1 MENTKIE
8 IDAKCPLCGAQF
20 KVTSSE
26 IKTVCPSC
34 GEEISTSMAIK
45 YYSSLNE
52 NPSET
57 KEAHG
62 EDYVKLQLVLDEIY
76 GNIALG
82 RYEDAEAKYEEA
94 LTLSNTD
101 YKIYMAMVAIK
112 TKNYTD
118 LSDESHKEYINKAIA
133 CADPDQKKE
142 IVKIYRPYYQKTH
155 LTEEELEV
163 YSEEENKVKKQRVE
177 SQLKTV
183 IPEYMVKEKRLKTYL
198 ILFPIFI
205 VLGISTVVVASFIE
219 EIKWV
224 SIIGAVVTI
233 IGYLF
238 FRNWFTDRDKV
249 KTFNAILD
257 FYDYLENKNYNAQT
271 FSRFY
276 DFLLK
281 FSERFIDNEPVV
293 SMADDTV
300 GLIDF
305 IISINDEELNSYVLK
320 DAYFS
325 QYVESTDEEK

>member
-1 MENTKIE
+1 MENTRIE
-8 IDAKCPLCGAQF
+8 IDAKCPQCGGAF

-26 IKTVCPSC
+26 LKSICLSC

-45 YYSSLNE
+45 YFSSLNE

-76 GNIALG
+76 GNISLG

-142 IVKIYRPYYQKTH
+142 IVKIYRPYYQKIH
-155 LTEEELEV
+155 LTEEELAI
-163 YSEEENKVKKQRVE
+163 YSEEENKVKKQKVE
-177 SQLKTV
+177 SQLKTM

-198 ILFPIFI
+198 FLFPVFI
-205 VLGISTVVVASFIE
+205 VLGIATVVVASFIE

-249 KTFNAILD
+249 KTFNSILD
-257 FYDYLENKNYNAQT
+257 FYDYLENKEYNVQT
-271 FSRFY
+271 LSKFY

-281 FSERFIDNEPVV
+281 FSERFIDNDPVV
-293 SMADDTV
+293 SMANDTV

-305 IISINDEELNSYVLK
+305 IISMNEDRKSTRLNSSH
-320 DAYFS
+320 D
-325 QYVESTDEEK
+325 

>member
-257 FYDYLENKNYNAQT
+257 FYDYLENKNYNVQT